1 MISYFIPSGTT
12 EAGAMQQGAMSKAGG
27 RQEQER
33 GGRQEERE
41 GEGYLAFWG
50 HMTATAVVATV
61 DD

>member
-1 MISYFIPSGTT
+1 
-12 EAGAMQQGAMSKAGG
+12 MQQGAMSKAGG